1 MRNLLV
7 LIIIAVIIDAAY
19 APGTQFPGTLSR
31 RHARRDALIKGY
43 FKAGYS
49 NKDIALFLASVHGI
63 KISVQWLK
71 KVVRKLGLRRRF
83 PQTEDT
89 LRTLIEA
96 IQGEIAAGGKWSTCF
111 RFALVDCI
119 TTNLVLIL
127 YKFCTNFTLI

>member
-1 MRNLLV
+1 MLANHRPCYDVEKKHPVIKNMRNLLV

-63 KISVQWLK
+63 KISVQ
-71 KVVRKLGLRRRF
+71 
-83 PQTEDT
+83 
-89 LRTLIEA
+89 
-96 IQGEIAAGGKWSTCF
+96 
-111 RFALVDCI
+111 
-119 TTNLVLIL
+119 
-127 YKFCTNFTLI
+127 